1 VLLAFPIWLI
11 LPLVPL
17 VLTLLAWREGLRAL
31 ATAESKD
38 GLRSR
43 TLLPM
48 LFLAGPVAMLLGLVG
63 LQAGHFASLTAPG
76 RMMIIGSAA
85 AVAALITSTRSP
97 RGFRP
102 LAILRQ
108 QHGCFATAFRYWRC
122 LRSLGYGRATDDQ
135 LGQANGTGL

>member
-1 VLLAFPIWLI
+1 LAQSRIATGENKSVLLALPIWLI

-48 LFLAGPVAMLLGLVG
+48 LFLAAPVAMLLGSVG

-85 AVAALITSTRSP
+85 AVAALITATRSP

-102 LAILRQ
+102 LAIFAAAAWVLCYGLPLLAMFALAGLR
-108 QHGCFATAFRYWRC
+108 
-122 LRSLGYGRATDDQ
+122 
-135 LGQANGTGL
+135 